1 MRSRLP
7 LVAAIAAIAFTAAAC
22 SSSSDSVSD
31 SSADS
36 KPASGPHYVALG
48 DSFTAG
54 PDIFQLDARSGACA
68 RSTRNYPHLIAEK
81 IDAASF
87 VDVSCS
93 GATSDNVLAAA
104 PIGEGE
110 PIPAQLDAVEKDTTL
125 VTVGIGG
132 NDDDLFSTLASACTA
147 QGTACEDY
155 LKDKL
160 PGVLGKTRTRVA
172 SVLSAV
178 EARAP
183 KAEVI
188 LVGYLSVSP
197 PASGCEALGGD
208 ALDTRGVSAGEKSID
223 AMMQAAATDAGATYV
238 SMNTVATGHDACAG
252 SAAWTNG
259 IAPAELGDGAALH
272 PREAGMKATADEVE
286 TVIG

>member
-1 MRSRLP
+1 MRSP
-7 LVAAIAAIAFTAAAC
+7 LSFVAVVVAIALTGAAC
-22 SSSSDSVSD
+22 SSGSD
-31 SSADS
+31 SSPKDDE
-36 KPASGPHYVALG
+36 PAAGPHYVALG

-54 PDIFQLDARSGACA
+54 PDIFQIDGRSGVCA

-93 GATSDNVLAAA
+93 GATSDNVLTAA
-104 PIGEGE
+104 PIGTGE
-110 PIPAQLDAVEKDTTL
+110 PIPAQLDAVEPDTTL

-132 NDDDLFSTLASACTA
+132 NDDGLFSTLASACTT
-147 QGTACEDY
+147 QGTACADYVEDE
-155 LKDKL
+155 L
-160 PGVLGKTRTRVA
+160 PGVLEATRTRVA
-172 SVLSAV
+172 SVLAAI
-178 EARAP
+178 EAKAP

-197 PASGCEALGGD
+197 PESGCEALGGD

-238 SMNTVATGHDACAG
+238 SMNTAATGHDACAG
-252 SAAWTNG
+252 SSAWTNG
-259 IAPAELGDGAALH
+259 IAPTELGDGASLH
-272 PREAGMKATADEVE
+272 PRAVGMEATADEVE
-286 TVIG
+286 AVID